1 MPVRHRR
8 TACALALLTAAVA
21 FSALACGG
29 GGSSA
34 TTTPAMIATVA
45 GPTGTPGPIT
55 LRIISPA
62 EGANFLGP
70 ITLNVQAT
78 GIQIAAASEK
88 TPGAA
93 HFHAFLDQQP
103 VAEGKLIP
111 SGPGIFHFTAPVALR
126 AAAGQHKVIVV
137 LGDNDHVRL
146 KGAPTAEVT
155 FTVGPPTTVGSPTPT
170 PTPTPTP

>member
-1 MPVRHRR
+1 MPVRHRQ
-8 TACALALLTAAVA
+8 TACALALLTTAVA
-21 FSALACGG
+21 FGALACGG

-34 TTTPAMIATVA
+34 TTTPAMTATVA

-62 EGANFLGP
+62 AGANFAGP

-93 HFHAFLDQQP
+93 HFDAFLDKAP
-103 VAEGKLIP
+103 VPEGQLIP
-111 SGPGIFHFTAPVALR
+111 SGTGIFHFTDPVQLR
-126 AAAGQHKVIVV
+126 AAVGQHKVIVV

-155 FTVGPPTTVGSPTPT
+155 FTVGVPTPIPSPIPTPT
-170 PTPTPTP
+170 P